1 MPAPLPNIGYTG
13 CGAYLPA
20 RVVSNDDL
28 AAMVDTSDEWIQRR
42 TGIRRRRVLGQRESI
57 LDMAVRAA
65 RDALADAGVE
75 PEQLGDIQVGVNT
88 WLRFPSLATQVQQ
101 ALGAQGASA
110 SDVSAGCSGF
120 IYAVEAAY
128 NKILVEKLKYGRDV
142 IALVIGVDGLSHVT
156 DWTDRSTCVLL
167 GDGAG
172 AVVLRQVDEGG
183 ILATHTD
190 ADGQFGSML
199 YLDSVLKS
207 PVVAGSSLLRTRKQC
222 ARPYLRM
229 NGRKVY
235 GVAVA
240 TMVRNVRRVIE
251 KYNALSTSPI
261 GVEDIDRIYP
271 HQANLRIIELV
282 ARKLRVDLDKV
293 YTDGIVEYGNT
304 SAASIPIGY
313 FDERARYEGKPGP
326 HLEIDVAFGSGFA
339 SGALLRRVIGTPA
352 ARRPAKGASTQV
364 AAAATSPAVTG

>member
-1 MPAPLPNIGYTG
+1 MPHSLPNIGYTG
-13 CGAYLPA
+13 YGAFLPP

-28 AAMVDTSDEWIQRR
+28 AEMVDTSDEWIRRR
-42 TGIRRRRVLGQRESI
+42 TGIRTRHVLNEKESI
-57 LDMAVRAA
+57 LDMAVAAA
-65 RDALADAGVE
+65 RGALGDAGVD
-75 PEQLGDIQVGVNT
+75 PADLGDIQVGVNT

-101 ALGAQGASA
+101 TLGADHASA
-110 SDVSAGCSGF
+110 ADVSAGCSGF

-128 NKILVEKLKYGRDV
+128 NKILVEKLRYGRNV
-142 IALVIGVDGLSHVT
+142 VALVIGVDGLSHVT

-183 ILATHTD
+183 ILATHTH
-190 ADGQFGSML
+190 ADGQYGSML

-207 PVVAGSSLLRTRKQC
+207 PAVAGSSELRTRKQC

-235 GVAVA
+235 GVAVQ
-240 TMVRNVRRVIE
+240 TMVANVRRVIE
-251 KYNALSTSPI
+251 KYNRLAASKI

-271 HQANLRIIELV
+271 HQANLRIIEMV
-282 ARKLRVDLDKV
+282 AKKLRIPLEKV
-293 YTDGIVEYGNT
+293 YTEGIAEYGNT

-313 FDERARYEGKPGP
+313 YDERARYDGDAGP

-339 SGALLRRVIGTPA
+339 SGALLRRVVGSRTADPRSANATTHAGT
-352 ARRPAKGASTQV
+352 SD
-364 AAAATSPAVTG
+364 

>member
-1 MPAPLPNIGYTG
+1 MSPTLPNIDYVGY
-13 CGAYLPA
+13 GAYLPP

-28 AAMVDTSDEWIQRR
+28 AEMVDTSDEWIRRR
-42 TGIRRRRVLGQRESI
+42 TGIRTRRVLGEQESI
-57 LDMAVRAA
+57 LDMAVSAA

-75 PEQLGDIQVGVNT
+75 PTEIGDIQVGVNT
-88 WLRFPSLATQVQQ
+88 WLRFPSLATQVQK
-101 ALGAQGASA
+101 ALGADGASA

-128 NKILVEKLKYGRDV
+128 NKILVEKLKYGRDLV
-142 IALVIGVDGLSHVT
+142 ALVIGVDGLSHVT

-172 AVVLRQVDEGG
+172 AVVLRHVDEGG

-190 ADGQFGSML
+190 ADGQYGSML

-207 PVVAGSSLLRTRKQC
+207 PAVEGSSELRTRRQC

-235 GVAVA
+235 GVAVQ
-240 TMVRNVRRVIE
+240 TMVRNVRRVLD
-251 KYNALSTSPI
+251 KYNRLSTSKI
-261 GVEDIDRIYP
+261 GVDDIDRIYP
-271 HQANLRIIELV
+271 HQANLRIIEMV
-282 ARKLRVDLDKV
+282 AKKLRVPLEKV
-293 YTDGIVEYGNT
+293 YTGGIVRYGNT

-313 FDERARYEGKPGP
+313 CDERARYDGESGP

-339 SGALLRRVIGTPA
+339 SGAVLRRVVGTPGA
-352 ARRPAKGASTQV
+352 GPRPARATTRASTS
-364 AAAATSPAVTG
+364 AAKL